1 MPAIPHP
8 WATGRGVVIGALWG
22 CHEGPGVAVGCDRST
37 LCWDKPGCPGQI
49 IIDCW
54 DKATWGVLEAPGTC
68 WLHGKLLGYCR
79 GGGVGVPDR
88 IGRVHVGNPTKD
100 RGSFPEGGRIG
111 ERDLSIITM
120 MATSKSSSIWCWEC
134 YQITMKAEEGE
145 TKRAKKRKRRREK
158 EKRGQKTRARDQPP
172 NQRKEKGQK
181 KETRREPRKGEGK
194 TRSRERETKRNHT
207 NSPVINKK
215 VHGHQNCTLP
225 VYSVHSSRTF
235 GRPLNPKISKV
246 IPRVKN
252 IDGTHGVALQSKQ
265 LTLTVAPC
273 PHSYHGGS
281 PIVIGVEDLWY
292 VQKE

>member
-1 MPAIPHP
+1 MLPNYN
-8 WATGRGVVIGALWG
+8 
-22 CHEGPGVAVGCDRST
+22 ES
-37 LCWDKPGCPGQI
+37 
-49 IIDCW
+49 
-54 DKATWGVLEAPGTC
+54 
-68 WLHGKLLGYCR
+68 
-79 GGGVGVPDR
+79 
-88 IGRVHVGNPTKD
+88 
-100 RGSFPEGGRIG
+100 
-111 ERDLSIITM
+111 
-120 MATSKSSSIWCWEC
+120 
-134 YQITMKAEEGE
+134 
-145 TKRAKKRKRRREK
+145 RRRRNKKGKEK
-158 EKRGQKTRARDQPP
+158 EEKEGKGKERAENQGQRPTTEP
-172 NQRKEKGQK
+172 EKG
-181 KETRREPRKGEGK
+181 
-194 TRSRERETKRNHT
+194 KRT
-207 NSPVINKK
+207 PVINKK